1 MYLSE
6 FQLYNYK
13 SYQDSGP
20 IQLKPGFNL
29 LTGQNNAGKTALL
42 EGLSLQFTNKPH
54 RSLTTLPHARS
65 TVQHASRVRLRVPFS
80 ENQLVEILK
89 GRQDYTHFI
98 SPQTSDVAMQSEED
112 VGPSVLSLLLS
123 QQELPL
129 ELHGQDNRP
138 PIVPP
143 RFAFGLYK
151 VNTNQSPWLQL
162 GLNSDNKLYM
172 GSAGFTSYSTDYH
185 FGGVL
190 RDYLLSSIYIFR
202 AERMNVGVSPFGPN
216 RELKSDASN
225 LPEVLNILQSNPSRF
240 QRYNQLVKRVLPQV
254 ERITV
259 RPMGEKQ
266 VEILVWSYDPALER
280 EDLAVALMESG
291 TGISQVLAMLYVLVT
306 AEFPRILIIDEPNS
320 FLHPGAVRALVEI
333 FREHPQH
340 QYIISTHSPDLI
352 SACNPSTL
360 HILRKKEGATVVE
373 KVDARETRHLRAL
386 LLEVGSRL
394 SDVFGSDNVL
404 WVEGKTEEICFPLI
418 VQKQLKRPLSGVSI
432 VGVLHTGDFDSE
444 DPRSAFRLYEKLTQ
458 GQALLPPAI
467 AFIFDRELRPEKA
480 RQDLIRQSQG
490 KVSFLKRRTYENY
503 LLHAR
508 SLSSLLN
515 GQPGFEDKP
524 TTPEQIQTWLDE
536 HASDAKY
543 YLKAKTRVFL
553 EDVDAPR
560 LLGDLFAAL
569 SSNTLE
575 YNKVEHSLALTE
587 WLLEHDP
594 AQLQEIADLLSAK
607 LFAVTSAPKA

>member
-20 IQLKPGFNL
+20 IELKPGFNIL
-29 LTGQNNAGKTALL
+29 MGQNNAGKTALL
-42 EGLSLQFTNKPH
+42 EGLSLRFTNKPH
-54 RSLTTLPHARS
+54 RSITTLPHPGAAAQRN
-65 TVQHASRVRLRVPFS
+65 SRVQLRFPFS
-80 ENQLVEILK
+80 EQQLIELVKSSQTPIYVPADDTFDMQPIHDEIP
-89 GRQDYTHFI
+89 
-98 SPQTSDVAMQSEED
+98 S
-112 VGPSVLSLLLS
+112 PSVLEPLLS
-123 QQELPL
+123 QPELRL
-129 ELHGQDNRP
+129 QMNGRDAGP
-138 PIVPP
+138 PVVPE
-143 RFAFGLYK
+143 RFTFGLYEPTSH
-151 VNTNQSPWLQL
+151 NRWLQFSVGSNHQLSMDDASKVGTHL
-162 GLNSDNKLYM
+162 GAAL
-172 GSAGFTSYSTDYH
+172 H
-185 FGGVL
+185 E
-190 RDYLLSSIYIFR
+190 RLLSSIYIFR
-202 AERMNVGVSPFGPN
+202 AERMNVGVSSFGSN

-280 EDLAVALMESG
+280 EDLAVSLMESG

-306 AEFPRILIIDEPNS
+306 ADFPRILIIDEPNS
-320 FLHPGAVRALVEI
+320 FLHPGAVRALTEI
-333 FREHPQH
+333 LREHPQH

-352 SACNPSTL
+352 SASNPSTL
-360 HILRKKEGATVVE
+360 HILRKKDGATVVE
-373 KVDARETRHLRAL
+373 KVDAQETRHLRAL

-418 VQKQLKRPLSGVSI
+418 VQKRLKRPLSGVSI

-444 DPRSAFRLYEKLTQ
+444 DARSAFRLYEKLTQ

-480 RQDLIRQSQG
+480 RQDLIRQSHG
-490 KVSFLKRRTYENY
+490 KVSFLQRRTYENY
-503 LLHAR
+503 LLHAHA
-508 SLSSLLN
+508 LSSLLN
-515 GQPGFEDKP
+515 GQPGFEDKQ
-524 TTPEQIQTWLDE
+524 TTPVQVQAWLDA

-543 YLKAKTRVFL
+543 YLKAKTRIFL

-569 SSNTLE
+569 SDNALE
-575 YNKVEHSLALTE
+575 YNKVAHSLALTE

-594 AQLQEIADLLSAK
+594 APLQEIADLLFTK
-607 LFAVTSAPKA
+607 LLTVTSAPKT